1 MISYI
6 LRIVSIFYIKFIFF
20 FVFLFLNFLYG
31 EESVGCYEATVAPLG
46 FGMSTESDYLTRQEA
61 AYIKVCLSTADKIFQ
76 EPGFKGRI
84 KIGRRVLI
92 SKTKLDEY
100 LKIRNQK
107 YHGLNNSRNSRKINC
122 LNYY

>member
-61 AYIKVCLSTADKIFQ
+61 AYIKVCLSTADKIFKN
-76 EPGFKGRI
+76 PD
-84 KIGRRVLI
+84 
-92 SKTKLDEY
+92 SKDES
-100 LKIRNQK
+100 K
-107 YHGLNNSRNSRKINC
+107 
-122 LNYY
+122 

>member
-100 LKIRNQK
+100 LKTEIKK
-107 YHGLNNSRNSRKINC
+107 YHGLNNSRNSRKSK
-122 LNYY
+122 LTA

>member
-1 MISYI
+1 MLSCI
-6 LRIVSIFYIKFIFF
+6 LQIASIFHIEFICFYIF
-20 FVFLFLNFLYG
+20 FLNFLYG

-84 KIGRRVLI
+84 KIGRRVSI

-107 YHGLNNSRNSRKINC
+107 VSWFE
-122 LNYY
+122 